1 MFRRSLIILILAVVM
16 IGQTTALAQDNKPA
30 KAPVIIHLPKIAQQP
45 VPSPPPTPKVQTTPR
60 PMPAPKAY
68 EPQVQAPNIKVG
80 PITMKVARG
89 SKVAIT
95 SRSTRVTIVG
105 VDGEELEATATSE
118 AGPEP
123 VQAQISGDP
132 AHPNILV
139 FVPAN
144 HPRRAGKEVR
154 LNIKVPR
161 YAEIESIESRNG
173 DIDVRDIDSLV
184 VINSG
189 SGQVS
194 VNRVAALKVGSRS
207 GNVMIKD
214 VKGDLLIRS
223 TNGEATVDTVGGRAD
238 VAATNGNLQVRN
250 VAGDVRANS
259 ATGDVD
265 IHCAKGRAE
274 VSSAS
279 GSITLVGIGGDA
291 EATTVS
297 GEVVFKGLIRS
308 NGRYSFKSVS
318 GEVEMLVQADPP
330 GFTATLVTYSGE
342 IETDFRLKV
351 DTPLQ
356 RGPINR
362 RLVGRYGDGQTQIT
376 LDSFSG
382 GVRLAK
388 GNSAQW
394 KDCKAAGSG
403 Q

>member
-1 MFRRSLIILILAVVM
+1 
-16 IGQTTALAQDNKPA
+16 
-30 KAPVIIHLPKIAQQP
+30 
-45 VPSPPPTPKVQTTPR
+45 
-60 PMPAPKAY
+60 
-68 EPQVQAPNIKVG
+68 
-80 PITMKVARG
+80 MKVARG

-95 SRSTRVTIVG
+95 SRSTRVTIIG
-105 VDGEELEATATSE
+105 VDGENLEATATSE
-118 AGPEP
+118 AGQEP
-123 VQAQISGDP
+123 VQTQLSGDP

-154 LNIKVPR
+154 LSVKVPR
-161 YAEIESIESRNG
+161 YAEIETVESRNG
-173 DIDVRDIDSLV
+173 DIEVRDIDAGV
-184 VINSG
+184 VINNG
-189 SGQVS
+189 SGQVTVNS
-194 VNRVAALKVGSRS
+194 VATLKVGSRS
-207 GNVMIKD
+207 GNLNIRD
-214 VKGDLLIRS
+214 IKGDLLIRS
-223 TNGEATVDTVGGRAD
+223 TNGDAIVDSVGGMAD

-250 VAGDVRANS
+250 IAGDVRANS

-265 IHCAKGRAE
+265 IQCAKGRAE

-279 GSITLVGIGGDA
+279 GSITLIGVAGDA

-297 GEVVFKGLIRS
+297 GEVVFKGVIRS
-308 NGRYSFKSVS
+308 NGRYNLKSVS
-318 GEVEMLVQADPP
+318 GEVEMLVQPDPP

-342 IETDFRLKV
+342 VETEFRLKV

-362 RLVGRYGDGQTQIT
+362 RIVGRYGEGQAQIK

-394 KDCKAAGSG
+394 KGCK
-403 Q
+403 

>member
-1 MFRRSLIILILAVVM
+1 MLVAAA
-16 IGQTTALAQDNKPA
+16 IGPDAAIAQDEKSP
-30 KAPVIIHLPKIAQQP
+30 KAPVTVQTPKP
-45 VPSPPPTPKVQTTPR
+45 VQTSSPPSQPQAAPKVQPARPTPL
-60 PMPAPKAY
+60 PSPAPKVYRPDPRPAN
-68 EPQVQAPNIKVG
+68 VQVG
-80 PITMKVARG
+80 PVTIKVARG

-95 SRSTRVTIVG
+95 SRSARVAVIG
-105 VDGEELEATATSE
+105 VDGENLEANATSE
-118 AGPEP
+118 AGQEP
-123 VQAQISGDP
+123 VQTQVTGDP

-154 LNIKVPR
+154 LSIKVPR
-161 YAEIESIESRNG
+161 YTEIESVDSRDG
-173 DIDVRDIDSLV
+173 DVEVKDIDASV

-189 SGQVS
+189 SGQVT
-194 VNRVAALKVGSRS
+194 VNRVASLKIGSRS
-207 GNVMIKD
+207 GNLNIRD
-214 VKGDLLIRS
+214 VKGDLLVRS
-223 TNGEATVDTVGGRAD
+223 ASGDATVDSVGGMAD
-238 VAATNGNLQVRN
+238 VAATNGSLQVRN

-259 ATGDVD
+259 ATGNVD
-265 IHCAKGRAE
+265 IHCAKGRTE

-279 GSITLVGIGGDA
+279 GSITLVGVEGDA

-297 GEVVFKGLIRS
+297 GEVVFKGMIRS

-318 GEVEMLVQADPP
+318 GEVEMLVQPDPP

-342 IETDFRLKV
+342 VETEFQLKV

-362 RLVGRYGDGQTQIT
+362 RIVGRYGEGQAQIK

-388 GNSAQW
+388 GNNAQW
-394 KDCKAAGSG
+394 KECK
-403 Q
+403 

>member
-1 MFRRSLIILILAVVM
+1 MV
-16 IGQTTALAQDNKPA
+16 GQSTALAQNDKPA
-30 KAPVIIHLPKIAQQP
+30 KASVIVQTPKPAQKRSQA
-45 VPSPPPTPKVQTTPR
+45 PSPPPAPKVQATPRPAPTPKV
-60 PMPAPKAY
+60 Y
-68 EPQVQAPNIKVG
+68 EPNVQAPNIQVG
-80 PITMKVARG
+80 PVTMKVARG

-123 VQAQISGDP
+123 VQTQISGDP
-132 AHPNILV
+132 AHPKIMV

-154 LNIKVPR
+154 LSIKVPR
-161 YAEIESIESRNG
+161 YAEIESVESRDG
-173 DIDVRDIDSLV
+173 DIDVRDIDASV

-189 SGQVS
+189 SGQVI
-194 VNRVAALKVGSRS
+194 VNHVAALKVGSRS
-207 GNVMIKD
+207 GDITIKD

-223 TNGEATVDTVGGRAD
+223 TNGEAVVDTVGGRAD
-238 VAATNGNLQVRN
+238 VAATNGSLQVRN

-279 GSITLVGIGGDA
+279 GSITLVGVAGDA

-297 GEVVFKGLIRS
+297 GEVVFKGMLRS

-318 GEVEMLVQADPP
+318 GQVEMLVQADPP

-362 RLVGRYGDGQTQIT
+362 RLVGRYGEGQTQVT

-388 GNSAQW
+388 GSSAQL
-394 KDCKAAGSG
+394 KECK
-403 Q
+403 